1 VNDKPRILIV
11 DDTPVN
17 IKVLHN
23 LLREHYCLSVATGGA
38 AALEIAFSDDRPDLV
53 LLDVMMP
60 IMDGYEVCRQLKAD
74 PRTRDIP
81 VIFVTAMSAIEDETK
96 GFGLGAVDYITKPI
110 RPPIVEARVAT
121 HLELAGTRK
130 TLARQNDAMR
140 GDLALAAKVQESLL
154 PKVMPVFPGLEVAG
168 WMRPSH
174 SVGGDYLDFLTTAE
188 FGGRG
193 LGVVVGDISGH
204 GPAAALLMTAARA
217 TLRIRATQPGS
228 LSEIIAD
235 LNRHIASDAA
245 GTGRFMTFFL
255 VRVDEGVV
263 SWVRAGH
270 EPALLLDGV
279 SGTIQELYGDG
290 MVLGI
295 MPDEEF
301 EEKSIAFS
309 SPGSVL
315 VVTTDGITEAMDGDL
330 GFFGRDRLEKSL
342 LRHARL
348 PAQGILD
355 GVLADVARFC
365 GDAPQQDDVTL
376 AIVKRT

>member
-1 VNDKPRILIV
+1 VNEKPRILIV

-23 LLREHYCLSVATGGA
+23 LLRENYALSVATSGA
-38 AALEIAFSDDRPDLV
+38 GALEVAFSEDRPDLV

-60 IMDGYEVCRQLKAD
+60 EMDGYEVCRRLKAD
-74 PRTRDIP
+74 SRTQDVP
-81 VIFVTAMSAIEDETK
+81 VIFVTAMSEVEDETK

-121 HLELAGTRK
+121 HLELARTK
-130 TLARQNDAMR
+130 ETLTQQNAAMR

-154 PKVMPVFPGLEVAG
+154 PKIMPDFPGLDLAG

-174 SVGGDYLDFLTTAE
+174 SVGGDYLDFLSDTE

-217 TLRIRATQPGS
+217 TVRIRATQPGS

-235 LNRHIASDAA
+235 LNRRLAADAA

-255 VRVDEGVV
+255 VRVDEGVL

-270 EPALLLDGV
+270 EPALLLDGCT
-279 SGTIQELYGDG
+279 GAIRELYGEG

-295 MPDEEF
+295 MPDEVF
-301 EEKSIAFS
+301 EEGSVPFS

-315 VVTTDGITEAMDGDL
+315 VVTTDGITEAMNSDHGL
-330 GFFGRDRLEKSL
+330 FGRNRLEQSL
-342 LRHARL
+342 LRHRRL
-348 PAQGILD
+348 PAQGILE
-355 GVLADVARFC
+355 GVLADVAVVC
-365 GDAPQQDDVTL
+365 GDAPQHDDVTL
-376 AIVKRT
+376 AVVKRT

>member
-1 VNDKPRILIV
+1 VDDKLRILIV

-23 LLREHYCLSVATGGA
+23 LLREHYCLSVATSGA

-60 IMDGYEVCRQLKAD
+60 QMDGYEVCSRLKAD

-81 VIFVTAMSAIEDETK
+81 VIFVTAMSEVEDETK
-96 GFGLGAVDYITKPI
+96 GFALGAVDYITKPI

-121 HLELAGTRK
+121 HLELARTRK

-140 GDLALAAKVQESLL
+140 ADLALAAKVQESLL

-228 LSEIIAD
+228 LSEIVAD
-235 LNRHIASDAA
+235 LNRHLASDAA
-245 GTGRFMTFFL
+245 DTGRFMTFFL

-279 SGTIQELYGDG
+279 TGTIQELHGDG

-301 EEKSIAFS
+301 EEKSIPFS

-330 GFFGRDRLEKSL
+330 GLFGRDRLERSL

-355 GVLADVARFC
+355 GVLADVAAFC